1 MAPKSRSPYALPSI
15 ARRPACSTR
24 KVKWLQA
31 SLVCSSLK
39 CDMQCGV
46 SIPRCLLACKCYCT
60 SPSTLLVN
68 PPIEWISIPELT
80 TSSTRIFQSI
90 HSGKALRA
98 FLPVLSPRMEDLGAG
113 PVAINVIYV
122 TDLIIPGTDISEVP
136 KLDVTHGVMPAG
148 LPKRPLVLRTPPR
161 TVS

>member
-1 MAPKSRSPYALPSI
+1 MDIDSRAHHILDKDLSVNSF
-15 ARRPACSTR
+15 RE
-24 KVKWLQA
+24 
-31 SLVCSSLK
+31 
-39 CDMQCGV
+39 G
-46 SIPRCLLACKCYCT
+46 T
-60 SPSTLLVN
+60 S
-68 PPIEWISIPELT
+68 
-80 TSSTRIFQSI
+80 
-90 HSGKALRA
+90 A